1 MFSSFLKADFVT
13 LTCVAI
19 GLLFVHDASNLERS
33 TFRKLVALVFF
44 SLVYD
49 LVWFSIYDED
59 LANKLDGEIQ
69 TGLRKF
75 SLLISYFSFLFR
87 VSCIQ
92 SKNYFLD
99 TTSTHTVERLD

>member
-33 TFRKLVALVFF
+33 TFRKLVGLVFF

-49 LVWFSIYDED
+49 LVWFSIFNED
-59 LANKLDGEIQ
+59 LENKLDGEIQ

-75 SLLISYFSFLFR
+75 SLLINYFSFLFR
-87 VSCIQ
+87 VSFIQ
-92 SKNYFLD
+92 SQNYFLD
-99 TTSTHTVERLD
+99 TASAYTVERLD